1 MFSTKVDHLVLNQ
14 TPILFLFNVP
24 KEFILRQQ
32 HILSIWSTKNKY
44 EQYVH
49 VKKVPKKEIVISSKH
64 WWNLPWQG
72 SLLKQQIIQ
81 IYFKM
86 LLNPMRTSERRFFWS
101 VMDCWRGPWT
111 LKVQLR
117 HFLTNHNSSQDCFKT
132 ISFEHVDSWA
142 NILHFRTHHL

>member
-49 VKKVPKKEIVISSKH
+49 VKKISKKGNCDIIDEIYLDKEV
-64 WWNLPWQG
+64 
-72 SLLKQQIIQ
+72 
-81 IYFKM
+81 Y
-86 LLNPMRTSERRFFWS
+86 
-101 VMDCWRGPWT
+101 
-111 LKVQLR
+111 
-117 HFLTNHNSSQDCFKT
+117 
-132 ISFEHVDSWA
+132 
-142 NILHFRTHHL
+142 

>member
-1 MFSTKVDHLVLNQ
+1 LIISFWIRLPFCFCLMCLKS
-14 TPILFLFNVP
+14 LFWDSNTFCLFG
-24 KEFILRQQ
+24 QQ
-32 HILSIWSTKNKY
+32 KINMSSMYTS
-44 EQYVH
+44 
-49 VKKVPKKEIVISSKH
+49 KKCQKRKLWYH